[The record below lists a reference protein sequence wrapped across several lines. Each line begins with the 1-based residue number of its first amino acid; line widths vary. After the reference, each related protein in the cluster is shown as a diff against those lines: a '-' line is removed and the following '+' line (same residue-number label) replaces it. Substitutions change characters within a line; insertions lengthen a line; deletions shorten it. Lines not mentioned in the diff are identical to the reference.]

1 MPPKRHEGIHNIWLL
16 LADPGTGVASLDDW
30 LLFCASLPAAY
41 LVQPNDAF
49 DLFKYV
55 CRASPLDD
63 LTGGRGGDKP
73 PESIEPALL
82 PPVLAA
88 RDRSKK
94 QTLRL
99 GHAAARVR
107 RPLPLSLPLPLTYRR
122 VISA

>member
-1 MPPKRHEGIHNIWLL
+1 
-16 LADPGTGVASLDDW
+16 VASLDDW

-41 LVQPNDAF
+41 LVKPNDAF

-63 LTGGRGGDKP
+63 FTGGRGGDKP
-73 PESIEPALL
+73 PESIER

-94 QTLRL
+94 QTLQL
-99 GHAAARVR
+99 GHAAVRVR